1 MKANMKAFGDA
12 SEYIANIDVKNNLNE
27 LKKETEAVLQSMDL
41 LIGRVRFE
49 GDEAERWAE
58 LRNALLNFR
67 TLEVSPNITH

>member
-1 MKANMKAFGDA
+1 MKAFGDA